1 MPLSVSFTISQSA
14 LTPGA
19 ITANDTSDGTDAA
32 VTQRRIFFQNS
43 QGQYITTSGTSSSS
57 AYEEWSIA
65 DTSET
70 WDLLEEDTAVAV
82 TVQWLNVA
90 NQVLYT
96 LTQLY
101 CLAEFNKQFFYYLVQ
116 QQAITPSV
124 LQDTNYAANMAA
136 YWTNITGAIQAI
148 EIGADI
154 SASQNCLN
162 RATGMMQ
169 NQTKYF

>member
-1 MPLSVSFTISQSA
+1 MPLSVSFSISQSSLNPA
-14 LTPGA
+14 A
-19 ITANDTSDGTDAA
+19 VTATDDSTGSDAA

-43 QGQYITTSGTSSSS
+43 QGQYITTSGTSSTS
-57 AYEEWSIA
+57 AYEAWAYA

-70 WDLLEEDTAVAV
+70 WDLLDEDIAATV
-82 TVQWLNVA
+82 TVQWLNSSNA
-90 NQVLYT
+90 VLYT
-96 LTQLY
+96 LTQVY

-116 QQAITPSV
+116 QQATTPII

-148 EIGADI
+148 EIGADV

-162 RATGMMQ
+162 RATDMM
-169 NQTKYF
+169 NNESNYF